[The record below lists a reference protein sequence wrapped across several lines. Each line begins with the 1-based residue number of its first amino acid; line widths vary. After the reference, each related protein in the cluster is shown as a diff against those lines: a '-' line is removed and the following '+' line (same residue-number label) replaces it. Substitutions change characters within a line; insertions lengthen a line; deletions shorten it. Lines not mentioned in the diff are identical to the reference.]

1 MDPALLLVAGL
12 AVILLL
18 QFSRVRRQQRE
29 VRSTQAGIEVGA
41 EVLTA
46 AGMVGTV
53 VGVDDA
59 AVTLQGEDGHR
70 TRWVRA
76 AVIRVLPDTDPA
88 SSRYQR
94 PAEATDGTA
103 PTDPTST
110 PASDSSSDAVDDDG
124 SARNQD

>member
-18 QFSRVRRQQRE
+18 QFSRVRRQQRQ
-29 VRSTQAGIEVGA
+29 VRETQTGIEVGA

-53 VGVDDA
+53 VAADDA
-59 AVTLQGEDGHR
+59 TVTLQGEDGHR

-76 AVIRVLPDTDPA
+76 AIVRVLSADEPA
-88 SSRYQR
+88 SSRHV
-94 PAEATDGTA
+94 P
-103 PTDPTST
+103 PTST
-110 PASDSSSDAVDDDG
+110 EPDAGTGTDTGPGDGNPRTDD
-124 SARNQD
+124 